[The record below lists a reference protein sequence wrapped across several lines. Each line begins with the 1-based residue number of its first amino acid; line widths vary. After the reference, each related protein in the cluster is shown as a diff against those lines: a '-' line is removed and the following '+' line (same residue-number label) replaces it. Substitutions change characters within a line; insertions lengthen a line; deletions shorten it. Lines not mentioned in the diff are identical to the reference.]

1 MSPSEQKPSNRL
13 PAAAV
18 VGASILALLAT
29 RPAFAPDFGFL
40 HGPTRLFAWL
50 VYATLLT
57 AALPSIAYRFA
68 FRRRLAEAGIG
79 FGEARRDALPIALCV
94 LLALVAALALS
105 RLPAVRA
112 HYPAHAFVRD
122 APILWIPS
130 TLLFAAYGLAQ
141 EALFR
146 GYLLISLADTLGRRA
161 LFLQM
166 ALYTLAHAGKPPVEM
181 ALSIPAG
188 LVFGLAALRTR
199 SVLPGYGVHF
209 ALSTGVNFFCVYG

>member
-1 MSPSEQKPSNRL
+1 MSSPEQKPSNHLR
-13 PAAAV
+13 AAAV
-18 VGASILALLAT
+18 VGASILALLLT
-29 RPAFAPDFGFL
+29 RPFLAPRFEAL
-40 HGPTRLFAWL
+40 QGPTRFFAWL

-68 FRRRLAEAGIG
+68 FRRRFAEAGLG
-79 FGEARRDALPIALCV
+79 LGQARRDALPIALCIA
-94 LLALVAALALS
+94 LALGAAFALS

-112 HYPAHAFVRD
+112 HYPAHAFVRE
-122 APILWIPS
+122 APMLWIPS

-146 GYLLISLADTLGRRA
+146 GYLLISIADSLGRRA

-181 ALSIPAG
+181 ALSVPAG

-199 SVLPGYGVHF
+199 SIVPGFLVHF